1 MTAFYRSI
9 CIINATAFSLTI
21 AAATIV
27 APPAMAKQ
35 KKNPIIGNILRGK
48 QIYVANGCAN
58 CHTINGQGGSGGPD
72 LSTVAA
78 RQAHNY
84 AWFKKVIATPNLVKH
99 GSVMPAYNTLSDRDM
114 RDLISYLSSLKKI
127 GLN

>member
-1 MTAFYRSI
+1 MKASYRSI
-9 CIINATAFSLTI
+9 CFINATAFSLTI
-21 AAATIV
+21 AAAAIV
-27 APPAMAKQ
+27 AQPAMAKQ

-78 RQAHNY
+78 RQGHNY
-84 AWFKKVIATPNLVKH
+84 TWFKKVISSPALIKQ
-99 GSVMPAYNTLSDRDM
+99 GSVMPAYNTLTDRDM